1 MPAKS
6 KKDEPCYT
14 KTSKSGKTYVT
25 CEGAQKREKKFAKE
39 ISSLGK
45 TSDKLQAA
53 KKAKAKAPVKA
64 TEKQKELMRKRR
76 EAAKAK
82 KAKATDPNSIGQ
94 KNIQALFKLGD
105 LAPQISKEAKS
116 QGTYLAPIH
125 NLLVFADGDKMKE
138 KIRNVMKGNNGLEN
152 YGLAGYEVKA
162 GDTIANIR
170 LISPT
175 DLSKFWLPDGEKMD
189 KGDLEDGI
197 KIKGFMTGK
206 RYKHLKSWSVNKG
219 IPMFSY
225 DWPSW
230 WDAGRREI
238 SEKRQK
244 KRNEELNERREKA
257 VKLTVP
263 QMRNFIEDNFYSKP
277 FLSKM
282 KKADLIKEIKT
293 NNSWK

>member
-1 MPAKS
+1 MPPKKS

-14 KTSKSGKTYVT
+14 KTSKSGKQYVT
-25 CEGAQKREKKFAKE
+25 CEGAQK
-39 ISSLGK
+39 
-45 TSDKLQAA
+45 
-53 KKAKAKAPVKA
+53 AKAKAPVKAKA

-138 KIRNVMKGNNGLEN
+138 KIRNVMKGNKGLEN

-170 LISPT
+170 LISET
-175 DLSKFWLPDGEKMD
+175 DLNKFWLPDGEKMD

-219 IPMFSY
+219 IPHFSY

-230 WDAGRREI
+230 WDDGRKEI
-238 SEKRQK
+238 SEKREK

-263 QMRNFIEDNFYSKP
+263 QMRNFIEDNFYYQP